1 MHLKILIC
9 DWDQISLMQLI
20 FHFPIFRLLRTNKF
34 WPWPQ
39 QLNLQLEFASSPSL
53 D

>member
-1 MHLKILIC
+1 MHLGILIC
-9 DWDQISLMQLI
+9 DWDQISLIQLI
-20 FHFPIFRLLRTNKF
+20 FRFPHFFDFEDNKS

-39 QLNLQLEFASSPSL
+39 QLNLQLEFAGSPSL